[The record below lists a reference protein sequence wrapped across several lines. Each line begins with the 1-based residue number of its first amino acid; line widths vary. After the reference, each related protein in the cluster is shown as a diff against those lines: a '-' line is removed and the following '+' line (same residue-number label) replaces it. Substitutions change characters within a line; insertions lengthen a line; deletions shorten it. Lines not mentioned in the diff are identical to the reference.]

1 MYSEAEEG
9 GLSLDLATNWS
20 FAESRFEGERGAEIY
35 CRTWKPQGK
44 IKALVVLLHGQ
55 GDHSGRY
62 SHVAEHLAQAGYA
75 AWAADYRGHGKS
87 SGKRGHVDNFDDY
100 LADVKRVIDKA
111 RSQNPQ
117 VKTFLLGHSLG
128 GLIVL
133 DYAEKRGSDLSG
145 VIAIAPLLR
154 LKMKVPAWK
163 ALLGKMLSSI
173 TPTLSMKTG
182 LDPKLL
188 SHDEEIVRNYVN
200 DPLVH
205 GVASTRFFT
214 ELIRAA
220 NETTRGANKL
230 TLPCLIMQAGGDG
243 IVDPAATENFFKT
256 VAATDKTLK
265 VYEGFYH
272 EVLNEPGKENL
283 LSEITGWLSART

>member
-1 MYSEAEEG
+1 M
-9 GLSLDLATNWS
+9 
-20 FAESRFEGERGAEIY
+20 
-35 CRTWKPQGK
+35 
-44 IKALVVLLHGQ
+44 LVHGQ

-75 AWAADYRGHGKS
+75 VWAADCRGHGKS

-100 LADVKRVIDKA
+100 LADVDRVIGKA
-111 RSQNPQ
+111 KPQNPQ

-133 DYAEKRGSDLSG
+133 DYAEKRGSILSG
-145 VIAIAPLLR
+145 VIATAPLLR

-163 ALLGKMLSSI
+163 VLLGKMLSSI
-173 TPTLSMKTG
+173 TPTTSMKTG

-188 SHDEEIVRNYVN
+188 SHDEEIVRNYIN

-214 ELIRAA
+214 ELIRAE
-220 NETTRGANKL
+220 NETTRDANKL
-230 TLPCLIMQAGGDG
+230 TLPCLIMQGSADG
-243 IVDPAATENFFKT
+243 IVDPSATETFFRA

-265 VYEGFYH
+265 VYEGLYH
-272 EVLNEPGKENL
+272 EVLNEPEKENL
-283 LSEITGWLSART
+283 LSEITAWLSART